1 MPESVNA
8 EISAVGRAESTTPD
22 PKSIDA
28 LLWSLPEVLR
38 NIPISRSGFLK
49 GVKDGRF
56 PRPVRLSPRRVAWRP
71 REIERAL
78 ADMSA

>member
-1 MPESVNA
+1 MPESVKA
-8 EISAVGRAESTTPD
+8 AISTVGRGEFTTPD
-22 PKSIDA
+22 SKSIDA

-71 REIERAL
+71 REIESAL
-78 ADMSA
+78 ADMCA